1 MIGRKIPSAGKSKSF
16 EYDGE
21 FKMSTRIERQK
32 RARNYATAGCRKIR
46 VGTQLYPVKFIDLKQ
61 SRHQNQ
67 SSSLPLTRMV
77 LNIHTALTVCMCE
90 TGTYPRPEPKVV
102 KQPDPGYDDVF
113 KFFGDLADYYYDEV
127 VFTFGNEPGSIPIDA
142 ELSFIP
148 PAVSNVTKGGKA
160 KCSPA
165 RG

>member
-46 VGTQLYPVKFIDLKQ
+46 VGTQLYPVKFIDFPAPEPEFFTTLDEDG
-61 SRHQNQ
+61 
-67 SSSLPLTRMV
+67 V
-77 LNIHTALTVCMCE
+77 EHTYCAYSC
-90 TGTYPRPEPKVV
+90 TYPRPEPKVV